1 MTIGMPANLPPE
13 YLKAEERYLRARTLE
28 EKILATQELIRLA
41 PKHKGTEKLLKV
53 LKRRLSKL
61 REELR
66 RREMRRVGGG
76 PSFHVKKE
84 GVAQVALV
92 GVPNSGKS
100 TVLRQLTGA
109 QPEVAD
115 YPFTTREPV
124 PGMMEFEDVQI
135 QLVEI
140 PAIIEGSSLGRGLGA
155 RPLSAARNAD
165 AIALVVDASNEPLR
179 QMETLLSELW
189 AAGIRLNGLALEGA
203 EEFEERKESLV
214 DRRAMIVATKGDLP
228 SAEEGFELLRRR
240 YGERFPVVLVSP
252 IAGSGLAEVKRLIFE
267 SLGLVRVYTK
277 RPEERPSERPLV
289 LPKGSTVLDVARA
302 VHKDLERGLKFARVW
317 GSARF
322 PGQQVP
328 RDYVLQ
334 DKDIVELHV

>member
-1 MTIGMPANLPPE
+1 MPANLPPE

-66 RREMRRVGGG
+66 RQEMRRVGGG

-92 GVPNSGKS
+92 GTPNSGKS
-100 TVLRQLTGA
+100 TLLRQLTGA

-124 PGMMEFEDVQI
+124 PGMMQFEDVQI
-135 QLVEI
+135 QLVEV
-140 PAIIEGSSLGRGLGA
+140 PAIIEGSCLGRGLGA

-189 AAGIRLNGLALEGA
+189 AAGIRLNGLVPMEGDEFLEH
-203 EEFEERKESLV
+203 RESVV

-228 SAEEGFELLRRR
+228 GAGEGFELLRRE
-240 YGERFPVVLVSP
+240 YGERFPAVLVLP
-252 IAGSGLAEVKRLIFE
+252 MESGLMEVRRLIFQI
-267 SLGLVRVYTK
+267 LGLVRVYTK
-277 RPEERPSERPLV
+277 RPDERPSERPLV

-302 VHKDLERGLKFARVW
+302 VHKDIARDLKFARVW

-334 DKDIVELHV
+334 DKDVVELHV

>member
-1 MTIGMPANLPPE
+1 MMPANLPPE

-100 TVLRQLTGA
+100 TLLRQLTGA

-124 PGMMEFEDVQI
+124 PGMMQFEDVQV

-189 AAGIRLNGLALEGA
+189 AAGVRLNRFAGEVVDG
-203 EEFEERKESLV
+203 FEEHSESLV
-214 DRRAMIVATKGDLP
+214 DRRAVIVATKGDLP
-228 SAEEGFELLRRR
+228 GAEEGFELLCGK
-240 YGERFPVVLVSP
+240 YGERFPAVLVSP
-252 IAGSGLAEVKRLIFE
+252 VAGSGPTEVKRLIFE

-277 RPEERPSERPLV
+277 RPDEPPSERPLV
-289 LPKGSTVLDVARA
+289 LPKGSTILDVARA
-302 VHKDLERGLKFARVW
+302 VHKDIARGLKFAKVW